1 MTHQAIQYLRVDF
14 DDGDH
19 LHTRFNGS
27 VEEACRHYFDATFT
41 GGRDAGGP
49 TEARWVEW
57 PRRVTTLT
65 FHRDG
70 RIERSLGRDDFTRV
84 YQEA

>member
-1 MTHQAIQYLRVDF
+1 VEADIQHLRVDF

-27 VEEACRHYFDATFT
+27 VEDACHHYFAATFT
-41 GGRDAGGP
+41 AGRDVGGP
-49 TEARWVEW
+49 GKAKWVEW

-65 FHRDG
+65 FHRGG
-70 RIERSLGRDDFTRV
+70 RIERSLNRDYFTRMF
-84 YQEA
+84 QEA